1 MKTRLHALMGFLG
14 TAMMLVFFLSSIIVE
29 LAGNEAAV
37 AMVKQMIVYGLFIL
51 VPAMAATGFS
61 GRAISGMRQGRLIKT
76 KLQRMKFIALNG
88 LLVLLPCALI
98 LNSWAAA
105 GRFDTTFYLLQG
117 VELTAGAINIG
128 LMGLNIRDGLRLS
141 GRLRKKNRLAT
152 QAQ

>member
-51 VPAMAATGFS
+51 VPAMAATGLS

-117 VELTAGAINIG
+117 VELIAGAINIG

-141 GRLRKKNRLAT
+141 GRIGKKNRLAT
-152 QAQ
+152 HAQ